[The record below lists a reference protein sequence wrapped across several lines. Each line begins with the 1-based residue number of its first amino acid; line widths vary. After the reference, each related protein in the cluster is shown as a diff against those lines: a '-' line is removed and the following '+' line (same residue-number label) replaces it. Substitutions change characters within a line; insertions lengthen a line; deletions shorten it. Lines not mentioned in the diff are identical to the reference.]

1 VPSVDSLDRG
11 DEMNEAIE
19 TGRGRRPAGALLAI
33 GVAIALVV
41 PAREA
46 AAYNTLDGAAPIVIA
61 HRGASGY
68 RPEHTLAGY
77 LLAIQLGANYI
88 EPDLVLTKDGQLIVR
103 HEPMLDGTTD
113 VASKFDASRRSTRM
127 LDGVATT
134 AYFAS
139 DFTLAEIKTLRAI
152 QPVATRDQ
160 SYNGQFEIPTLT
172 EVIALAQSQSAS
184 LGRTIGIYPEIKHS
198 TFHASLFGAHVIE
211 DKALSTLHAA
221 YGNTAQ
227 APVFIQSFEVGNLQY
242 LNGLTQMR
250 LVQLIDADDVK
261 ADGSLSL
268 VNPYRQP
275 YDLLLGGDPR
285 TFADLLTP
293 EGLAFVKTYADGVG
307 PWKPYLVRTVADG
320 VDRNLDGSYRDRRS
334 SCRRQHRRDRGGAPG
349 GTAGPQ
355 LHLPQR
361 LRRLWLH
368 RPGRRDGV
376 LHAARGRWRVHRLH
390 GRRRRRSGS
399 HPGAGGLCPD
409 AAGPRGDRNGRKTT
423 AGGRLGGCPSEHCSI
438 SRQTV
443 LKLDH
448 LVVVAR
454 TLLEGVAHVQSCV
467 ARIETPAGVKELF

>member
-1 VPSVDSLDRG
+1 
-11 DEMNEAIE
+11 MNEAIE

-172 EVIALAQSQSAS
+172 EVIAIAQSQSAS

-320 VDRNLDGSYRDRRS
+320 VDRNLDGSIGIGDRRVDGS
-334 SCRRQHRRDRGGAPG
+334 TGVIEAAHLAGLLVHSFTFRNDSGGYGFTDPVAEMAYYMQLGVDGVFTDFTDAGVAAVAAIPEPEVYALMLLGLAAIGTAARRRQVVGSVGAPQCTVRSLG
-349 GTAGPQ
+349 
-355 LHLPQR
+355 
-361 LRRLWLH
+361 
-368 RPGRRDGV
+368 RP
-376 LHAARGRWRVHRLH
+376 
-390 GRRRRRSGS
+390 
-399 HPGAGGLCPD
+399 
-409 AAGPRGDRNGRKTT
+409 
-423 AGGRLGGCPSEHCSI
+423 CSSSTI
-438 SRQTV
+438 S
-443 LKLDH
+443 
-448 LVVVAR
+448 
-454 TLLEGVAHVQSCV
+454 SS
-467 ARIETPAGVKELF
+467 